1 MCLSLWKVDSKII
14 CWLPGLHNSPNIS
27 YIHTILYKSTKNPFY
42 CFGIFE
48 SLNYP
53 NPTHQVQGNWFG
65 QPLFSWYNAS
75 GVIIIPIIQS
85 AFNLVQH
92 CNILSAVVQRG
103 RVRTGRVQSCGTS
116 PIALL
121 RIYWKVILLLRSLP
135 VQFFEG
141 LKNTRP

>member
-85 AFNLVQH
+85 AVFLVQH
-92 CNILSAVVQRG
+92 CNILSAVVRPAVSVLEGFKAVEQ
-103 RVRTGRVQSCGTS
+103 V
-116 PIALL
+116 LL
-121 RIYWKVILLLRSLP
+121 HCWEYIEKWFFFCDHFQYNFLKV
-135 VQFFEG
+135 
-141 LKNTRP
+141 